1 MRTSIIFRRARFN
14 RRNQLEGQLIEQYV
28 TVLRNLAEMCGY
40 HKLKNETIRNHNMVE
55 IRDIELFK
63 KLQMEK
69 ELTLQKAMRIVRQKE
84 QLKNSKEPSMVM
96 AARETR

>member
-1 MRTSIIFRRARFN
+1 MRTNIIFRRARFN

-28 TVLRNLAEMCGY
+28 TVLHNLAEMCGY
-40 HKLKNETIRNHNMVE
+40 HELKNETIRNHNMVR

-96 AARETR
+96 AVRETR